1 MEGQTLDM
9 GKLTMENQ
17 CCTIDNMQ
25 ACLLHKVKLF
35 SATTPVAAKRLAE
48 VVVGNKSRLLSKTNI
63 QYCSEVIVRVSS
75 NANAI
80 AIANVDG
87 SSKAWP
93 VGEVYLGHLRVNCLS
108 YPGKVQLVSLWK
120 VSVFLP
126 VVSWVGQVVT
136 MKPGLGLGLAG
147 LEPGVEG

>member
-48 VVVGNKSRLLSKTNI
+48 VVVGNKSRLLSKTDI

-75 NANAI
+75 NAN
-80 AIANVDG
+80 VDG
-87 SSKAWP
+87 SSKSWP
-93 VGEVYLGHLRVNCLS
+93 VWEVYLGHLWVNRLS

-120 VSVFLP
+120 VSVFL
-126 VVSWVGQVVT
+126 SQ
-136 MKPGLGLGLAG
+136 L
-147 LEPGVEG
+147 